1 MCASGTEIFKY
12 FPKNLARRFL
22 VVGQFKVSRPS
33 GEFFTTVHLQ
43 KVHPRSISL
52 LNLDTLRLVPR
63 KVHPCS
69 ISLLNLDTLRLVPIE
84 CC

>member
-33 GEFFTTVHLQ
+33 GEFFTTFTKGTPPLNIPVKLGYS
-43 KVHPRSISL
+43 KVSA
-52 LNLDTLRLVPR
+52 
-63 KVHPCS
+63 
-69 ISLLNLDTLRLVPIE
+69 
-84 CC
+84 